1 MEVASIWCSPEEL
14 VTIGY
19 QRTTV
24 VMMNEAHNGLQ
35 RCIRTREIGRRI
47 LPTAHEAGVRHL
59 AMEAL
64 WPYEFAEEANRTR
77 TLPASPTEG
86 YLAQP
91 EMRFLI
97 QEALYLGWMLI
108 PYEADI
114 MALPADPMEM
124 ESINWREEQQAHNI
138 IEAVEA
144 LPAGTK
150 LLVWCGNSHHSK
162 HVSEWLP
169 MGHWFRHLSG
179 INHFGID
186 QCVTA
191 DLPSSSGTQSG
202 PGLAKVFLMELAAF
216 GGTAGFLTEEAPA
229 SFLRDREDQD
239 AFILSTQNELV

>member
-1 MEVASIWCSPEEL
+1 MKDTIAWRSPEEL
-14 VTIGY
+14 VAIGFE
-19 QRTTV
+19 RSTV
-24 VMMNEAHNGLQ
+24 VMMNEAHSGLQ

-47 LPTAHEAGVRHL
+47 LPAAHEAGVRHL

-64 WPYEFAEEANRTR
+64 WPYEFAEESNRTR
-77 TLPASPTEG
+77 TLPAGPTEG
-86 YLAQP
+86 YLGQP
-91 EMRFLI
+91 EMRLFI
-97 QEALYLGWMLI
+97 QAALDLGWRLI

-124 ESINWREEQQAHNI
+124 ESVNWREEQQARNI
-138 IEAVEA
+138 LKALEA
-144 LPAGTK
+144 LPPGTK
-150 LLVWCGNSHHSK
+150 LLVWCGNSHHSR

-179 INHFGID
+179 IDHFGID

-191 DLPSSSGTQSG
+191 DFSSSRGTQSS
-202 PGLAKVFLMELAAF
+202 PGLAERFASELAAL
-216 GGTAGFLTEEAPA
+216 GGTAGFLTEEAPV